1 MKILNRKGNLLLII
15 FYITIFLISFLVFN
29 KACEEATSRNVKK
42 RLEETNKQAIE
53 LAQDRIQ
60 KNLKDK
66 LLIFSENIINSG
78 TLKDNSLKNENI
90 IELIKYF
97 KTENSIPLIGLI
109 LNNQSIF
116 LNEENKKVEFD
127 DDVIEEILRESKNIF
142 KFEISE
148 EEYLVV
154 KNTIKDN
161 DNNDIVTIMMYN
173 DGNEDIGLVLPIYSD
188 IGYSFIADSL
198 GNSLIYSSV
207 SSAKVSVENLF
218 DVIRSFSENNLEDVN
233 KMKLDMMEN
242 NTGII
247 EYEKNESEMI
257 LYYSPIGD
265 EDLYLFSIIPKD
277 IIENNLDEFKLL
289 NLIAILIIGLDV
301 FIVFI
306 FFTFVEKYKS
316 KKFEKT
322 LSLDIITN
330 GNSYTKFQKEFQKI
344 YDSNEKNIIYI
355 SLDIDNFK
363 VVNTV
368 LGKETGDYVLK
379 KIYQILQFHIED
391 NGCYCRKNADEF
403 LAYYRYKD
411 FEDIEYIIKSIS
423 KSIRYTKLPKNYIL
437 IPSIGIC
444 YISKDMTIED
454 VAINAN
460 IARKKSKNK
469 INEFYSY
476 FENNNLNELVYD
488 KNILDDMNNAIKNK
502 EFRLVYQPKFN
513 AKTKQIVGAEA
524 LIRWRKQDKTIVF
537 PNDFIPIAEKTG
549 FITFIDSYVFKE
561 VCEKQAEWI
570 KKGYN
575 IVPISINVSRE
586 KLKNQNFLY
595 EYLKIVGELGLE
607 KEYVQLEITEGDTYS
622 CDNVKT
628 NIIDLIKNAGFKVL
642 IDDFGVGYSSLTML
656 KNIKADFLKLDR
668 SFIIDESNSG
678 KLMIE
683 YISKIAKI
691 FNYRIVAEGV
701 ETEEQYN
708 FLKDNCDEIQGY
720 YFSKPLEEE
729 EFIDKYLNN
738 L

>member
-1 MKILNRKGNLLLII
+1 MKKIL
-15 FYITIFLISFLVFN
+15 
-29 KACEEATSRNVKK
+29 
-42 RLEETNKQAIE
+42 
-53 LAQDRIQ
+53 
-60 KNLKDK
+60 
-66 LLIFSENIINSG
+66 
-78 TLKDNSLKNENI
+78 
-90 IELIKYF
+90 
-97 KTENSIPLIGLI
+97 
-109 LNNQSIF
+109 
-116 LNEENKKVEFD
+116 
-127 DDVIEEILRESKNIF
+127 
-142 KFEISE
+142 
-148 EEYLVV
+148 
-154 KNTIKDN
+154 
-161 DNNDIVTIMMYN
+161 
-173 DGNEDIGLVLPIYSD
+173 
-188 IGYSFIADSL
+188 
-198 GNSLIYSSV
+198 
-207 SSAKVSVENLF
+207 
-218 DVIRSFSENNLEDVN
+218 
-233 KMKLDMMEN
+233 
-242 NTGII
+242 
-247 EYEKNESEMI
+247 
-257 LYYSPIGD
+257 
-265 EDLYLFSIIPKD
+265 
-277 IIENNLDEFKLL
+277 
-289 NLIAILIIGLDV
+289 
-301 FIVFI
+301 
-306 FFTFVEKYKS
+306 
-316 KKFEKT
+316 
-322 LSLDIITN
+322 
-330 GNSYTKFQKEFQKI
+330 
-344 YDSNEKNIIYI
+344 YI

-423 KSIRYTKLPKNYIL
+423 KSIRYTKLPKNHIL

-513 AKTKQIVGAEA
+513 AKTKQIVGTEA
-524 LIRWRKQDKTIVF
+524 LIRWRKQDKIIVF
-537 PNDFIPIAEKTG
+537 PNEFIPIAEKTG

-691 FNYRIVAEGV
+691 FNYRIVAEWV

-720 YFSKPLEEE
+720 YFSKPLEEK